1 LNRNG
6 WRGIPQEERAST
18 RSDLEGKPMKIN
30 RLLSTSALCSAAL
43 VSASLI
49 VAMPAHAQDAGTTP
63 DDPIAD
69 SGEPTPET
77 IQRDEQGNILNAD
90 NSESTEE
97 AIVITGSRIRRNEA
111 TSASPLLI
119 IDPVLSQRQ
128 GRFDTAE
135 MIQNSPIA
143 SGSGQITSAVSTNGV
158 SNGGPGAQTISLR
171 GLGAERTLVL
181 LNSRRAGPAG
191 TRGAVA
197 SFDLN
202 AIPSSMIR
210 SVEVLKDGASS
221 IYGSDAVAGVVNILT
236 KTDTD
241 GIEFNG
247 FTSIPTRSGGETY
260 NINATWGKDFGRGH
274 IIFAADYYKR
284 KELKRKDRPWLG
296 CDQDRVFRTERGGE
310 RADQIDPRTGE
321 YTCQNGAPWGH
332 VWAYSAFNLPD
343 SVIPDEQGNL
353 IGSVTLLQ
361 YNYEGILQNYLPGAP
376 PATDAGHL
384 DVPAGWF
391 PILYTRTPTG
401 EIDYENAPNAYAL
414 GNSYHPFEQK
424 ASFIPE
430 TDRYTLYGD
439 GAFQITDGIEVYA
452 EGLFNR
458 RRTYQDYYSQF
469 YNFGYTDLFADDDPE
484 NPYPGWHGV
493 GYPAFISP
501 TGLLDEYDRTTT
513 VDYYRG
519 VAGVRGDIDANWK
532 YDLYGQY
539 SVSKGKYKLEQI
551 LQDAIYQQTL
561 RGFGFPCAGEVT
573 PISGRQC
580 VQINW
585 VDPRVMAGALT
596 EEELG
601 YLIDTEVGKT
611 TYKQKFIEGS
621 VSGDLFELPAGPLG
635 VALGAVWRRDS
646 IDDQPGHITMAA
658 NPDYDPTDPD
668 SQEFI
673 DNAFANDFSSGHTFG
688 HSITK
693 EAFAEVNVPV
703 FKDAP
708 FAQSFTLSGAAR
720 ITNVKA
726 VRGVDGESHSSNG
739 NWTYKL
745 MGNWQVN
752 DWVRFRATYGTSYRA
767 PALFEQFLAD
777 QQSDARQID
786 IDPCVRWAEALV
798 DGTITQRIADN
809 CAAEGIPAGHTGGG
823 IQADVFTSGG
833 LGELEPET
841 STAKT
846 ASIILTPRF
855 AFLPETDIA
864 FTVDYFDIKVK
875 DEIQILNPLDILTG
889 CYNSDNFPNDPRCE
903 LFERGQDGNPNNVKS
918 VQRKYI
924 NIDEQR
930 NKGFDFTLR
939 IRQGLGNMGSLSIL
953 GQATLQTKDTIN
965 RLGEFDNFNG
975 DVADPKFTG
984 QLHVN
989 WEKGDT
995 SVFYGMDFIGKQSSV
1010 DDFVELNGSLCNL
1023 TEEGQAIFEGNYCY
1037 RPWFKARAYHSLS
1050 LTQKVM
1056 DQFEFTLGVSNIFDK
1071 GPPRASGVTKLGDVS
1086 YYATMYDMLGRRV
1099 FVSAKAKF

>member
-1 LNRNG
+1 
-6 WRGIPQEERAST
+6 
-18 RSDLEGKPMKIN
+18 MKSS
-30 RLLSTSALCSAAL
+30 RLLSTSALCSVALIGMSFAA
-43 VSASLI
+43 
-49 VAMPAHAQDAGTTP
+49 PAYAQDP
-63 DDPIAD
+63 IPEEDPIAN

-77 IQRDEQGNILNAD
+77 IQRDPQGNILNAD
-90 NSESTEE
+90 NTESEGEE

-111 TSASPLLI
+111 TSSSPLLI

-135 MIQNSPIA
+135 MIQSSPIA
-143 SGSGQITSAVSTNGV
+143 SGSGQVTSAVSTNGV
-158 SNGGPGAQTISLR
+158 SNGGPGAATISLR

-191 TRGAVA
+191 TRGAIA

-202 AIPSSMIR
+202 AIPTSMIR

-260 NINATWGKDFGRGH
+260 NVNVTWGKDFGRGH
-274 IIFAADYYKR
+274 VIFAADYYKR
-284 KELKRKDRPWLG
+284 KELKRSDRPWLD
-296 CDQDRVFRTERGGE
+296 CDEDHVFRTENGNE
-310 RADQIDPRTGE
+310 RADRIDPRTGR

-343 SVIPDEQGNL
+343 SIIPDGEG
-353 IGSVTLLQ
+353 GFVPSVTLLQ
-361 YNYEGILQNYLPGAP
+361 YNYEGILQNYIPGAP
-376 PATDAGHL
+376 PATDFGHL
-384 DVPAGWF
+384 QVPGGWF
-391 PILYTRTPTG
+391 PVLYTRDPNG
-401 EIDYENAPNAYAL
+401 EIDFQNSPNAYAL
-414 GNSYHPFEQK
+414 GNSYHPFERKQ
-424 ASFIPE
+424 SFIPE

-439 GAFQITDGIEVYA
+439 GAFEISDSIELYA

-458 RRTYQDYYSQF
+458 RRTYQDYLSQF
-469 YNFGYTDLFADDDPE
+469 YNFGYTDLYADDDPE
-484 NPYPGWHGV
+484 NPYPGWHGFE
-493 GYPAFISP
+493 GSPMFISP
-501 TGLLDEYDRTTT
+501 TGVLDNYDRTIT

-519 VAGVRGDIDANWK
+519 VAGVRGDIDDNWR
-532 YDLYGQY
+532 YDVYGQY
-539 SVSKGKYKLEQI
+539 SLSKGKYKIEQI
-551 LQDAIYQQTL
+551 LQDVIDQQTL
-561 RGFGFPCAGEVT
+561 RAFGYGCAGQVT

-580 VQINW
+580 LQINW

-596 EEELG
+596 PEETAYFTEA
-601 YLIDTEVGKT
+601 EVGRT

-635 VALGAVWRRDS
+635 LAVGAVWRRDS
-646 IDDQPGHITMAA
+646 IDDQPGHITMAP

-668 SQEFI
+668 SQEFV

-688 HSITK
+688 HTITK
-693 EAFAEVNVPV
+693 EAFTEVNVPV
-703 FKDAP
+703 LKNAP

-720 ITNVKA
+720 VTDVKA
-726 VRGVDGESHSSNG
+726 VRGSDGATDTNKG
-739 NWTYKL
+739 NWTYKV
-745 MGNWQVN
+745 MANWQVN
-752 DWVRFRATYGTSYRA
+752 DWVRFRATYGTSFRA
-767 PALFEQFLAD
+767 PALFEQFLAA

-786 IDPCVRWAEALV
+786 IDPCVRWAEGV
-798 DGTITQRIADN
+798 TDGTITQRIADN

-823 IQADVFTSGG
+823 IQASVFTSGG

-864 FTVDYFDIKVK
+864 LTVDYFDIKVK

-903 LFERGQDGNPNNVKS
+903 LFERGQDGNPNNIRS
-918 VQRKYI
+918 VQRRYI

-930 NKGFDFTLR
+930 NSGFDFTLR
-939 IRQGLGNMGSLSIL
+939 VRQGLGEWGSLSIL
-953 GQATLQTKDTIN
+953 GQATLQTKDTID
-965 RLGEFDNFNG
+965 RLGEFDDLNG
-975 DVADPKFTG
+975 DTADPKFTG
-984 QLHVN
+984 QLQVN
-989 WEKGDT
+989 WEKDDT

-1010 DDFVELNGSLCNL
+1010 EDFLEVNGTLCNL
-1023 TEEGQAIFEGNYCY
+1023 TEEAEAIFAGNYCY
-1037 RPWFKARAYHSLS
+1037 RPWFNARTYHHVS
-1050 LTQKVM
+1050 LTQRVA
-1056 DQFEFTLGVSNIFDK
+1056 DRFEFTLGVSNVFDK
-1071 GPPRASGVTKLGDVS
+1071 GPPRASGITKLGDVS
-1086 YYATMYDMLGRRV
+1086 YFATMYDVLGRRI
-1099 FVSAKAKF
+1099 FVSAKARF